1 MALHLRPK
9 PNQIRVKM
17 LSKSTY
23 SVWSYG
29 LNSKANCYLAFHD
42 ELVFAFVGALYP
54 YKCYFYK
61 KTKNY
66 IRRSVCIYACLNYV
80 GFRKELVGR

>member
-1 MALHLRPK
+1 MALHLTPK

-17 LSKSTY
+17 LSKRTH

-54 YKCYFYK
+54 YKCSLYK
-61 KTKNY
+61 KQK
-66 IRRSVCIYACLNYV
+66 IISIGV
-80 GFRKELVGR
+80 FMFMLVLIMLVLGRN